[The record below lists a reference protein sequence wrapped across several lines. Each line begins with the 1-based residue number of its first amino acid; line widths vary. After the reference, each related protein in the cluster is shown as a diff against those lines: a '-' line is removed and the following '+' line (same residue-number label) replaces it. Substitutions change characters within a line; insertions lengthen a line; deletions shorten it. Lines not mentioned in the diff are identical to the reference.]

1 VQCVDVAEWL
11 LVDEL
16 RTDPELERHVQACA
30 SCTHVARGLERL
42 DVVMAA
48 TLVVAPPLDLQRQLA
63 QLAFDAG
70 VPPAVPWWRRIGQ
83 FSLSDWLAVRPQM
96 VAAQG
101 LAAVMLALASWQVF
115 GWLTAFQPVVG
126 DVGYA
131 VELVIGSPATSFLG
145 GMQIDLQSMAI
156 WSAVGLGGWLVS
168 EDGLIG
174 RWLSARQRQRLP

>member
-1 VQCVDVAEWL
+1 MQCVDAAERL

-16 RTDPELERHVQACA
+16 AGDPELAGHVRACA
-30 SCTHVARGLERL
+30 RCTHVARGLERL

-48 TLVVAPPLDLQRQLA
+48 ALVVAPPADLQRRLA
-63 QLAFDAG
+63 ELVVDAT
-70 VPPAVPWWRRIGQ
+70 PRPAPWWRRLGEIR
-83 FSLSDWLAVRPQM
+83 LALQPQM
-96 VAAQG
+96 VAAQS
-101 LAAVMLALASWQVF
+101 LAAVMLALASWQLF

-131 VELVIGSPATSFLG
+131 VELVIGSPATSLLG
-145 GMQIDLQSMAI
+145 GLQLDVQSMAI

-174 RWLSARQRQRLP
+174 RWLSRRQRQRLP